1 MAWHDVH
8 NPSPSH
14 TTADTPHLV
23 RCYQDPYSRRATW
36 EMLQQRREGRV
47 LVLTTHFMVTLY

>member
-1 MAWHDVH
+1 
-8 NPSPSH
+8 
-14 TTADTPHLV
+14 V

-47 LVLTTHFMVTLY
+47 LVLTTHFMVSLV